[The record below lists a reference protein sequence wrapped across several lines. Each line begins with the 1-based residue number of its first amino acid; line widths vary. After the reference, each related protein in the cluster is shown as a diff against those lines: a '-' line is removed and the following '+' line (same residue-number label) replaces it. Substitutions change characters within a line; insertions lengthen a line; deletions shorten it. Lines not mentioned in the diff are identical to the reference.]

1 MLAAD
6 SSAIGSVG
14 VLTVGTRGR
23 RGPGEVRIKIRGG
36 SETFIAWSETP
47 LPRGA
52 TVLII
57 DERRRRRSTSW
68 SGPATRSTR
77 WATMADSAAGDP
89 WSTDVP
95 AHKPAQEKAA
105 RRKPVEEMK

>member
-14 VLTVGTRGR
+14 VLTVGTRGD

-36 SETFIAWSETP
+36 SETFIAWSESP

-52 TVLII
+52 TVLVIE
-57 DERRRRRSTSW
+57 ERGRR
-68 SGPATRSTR
+68 AVDVMK
-77 WATMADSAAGDP
+77 WADDPLDRLGDYGG
-89 WSTDVP
+89 
-95 AHKPAQEKAA
+95 
-105 RRKPVEEMK
+105 

>member
-1 MLAAD
+1 LVAD

-14 VLTVGTRGR
+14 VLTVGTRGE

-36 SETFIAWSETP
+36 SETFIAWSEEP

-57 DERRRRRSTSW
+57 EERGRRALDVMKW
-68 SGPATRSTR
+68 
-77 WATMADSAAGDP
+77 AGDP
-89 WSTDVP
+89 L
-95 AHKPAQEKAA
+95 
-105 RRKPVEEMK
+105 EELG

>member
-1 MLAAD
+1 VLAAD

-57 DERRRRRSTSW
+57 DERGRRAVDVMEWVSD
-68 SGPATRSTR
+68 PLDAL
-77 WATMADSAAGDP
+77 GDYGG
-89 WSTDVP
+89 
-95 AHKPAQEKAA
+95 
-105 RRKPVEEMK
+105 